1 MVAVRDV
8 PLPAEIAQ
16 RISLIQIDMQNMLR
30 NYNYIVH
37 DKMANATTAIDPT
50 DGDVTI
56 SVLDELGWSLNRILT
71 THHHHDHVGGNKT
84 LKAHYGCDIVGHVN
98 DAHRIPEIDITLA
111 ESQRSKL
118 SEHSSIEA
126 EIIDVSGHTIG
137 HIAYHIPELKL
148 LFSGDA
154 LFSMGCGRIFE
165 GTAEMT
171 HNSLQKLA
179 ALSDD
184 TLCCMA
190 HEYTADNARFA
201 LSLEPSNDNLL
212 ARIQHVK
219 TLRANNNPT
228 VPVTLGIEKKT
239 NPFLRT
245 HSSEIRKVLEAEAL
259 SDAELFG
266 TIRAYKDNF
275 NGS

>member
-1 MVAVRDV
+1 MAAVR
-8 PLPAEIAQ
+8 EIALPKSAAQ
-16 RISLIQIDMQNMLR
+16 RAKLFQVDLENQLR
-30 NYNYIVH
+30 NYNYILH
-37 DKMANATTAIDPT
+37 DIQSDTTIAIDPT
-50 DGDVTI
+50 DGEVTI
-56 SVLDELGWSLNRILT
+56 TMLDKLNLSLDRILC
-71 THHHHDHVGGNKT
+71 THHHFDHVGGNEM
-84 LKAHYGCDIVGHVN
+84 LKAHYNCDILGYVN
-98 DAHRIPEIDITLA
+98 DAHRIPDIDITLE

-118 SEHSSIEA
+118 SEHSSIEF
-126 EIIDVSGHTIG
+126 EVIDVSGHTIG
-137 HIAYHIPELKL
+137 HIAYYISDLKL

-179 ALSDD
+179 ALPDD

-201 LSLEPSNDNLL
+201 LSLEPRNDNLL

-219 TLRANNNPT
+219 TLRANNTPT
-228 VPVTLGIEKKT
+228 VPVPLGIEKKT

-245 HSSEIRKVLEAEAL
+245 HSSEIRQSLKATQMNDE
-259 SDAELFG
+259 ELFG
-266 TIRAYKDNF
+266 VIRAYKDNF
-275 NGS
+275 NAS

>member
-8 PLPAEIAQ
+8 ALPDSIAEKAT
-16 RISLIQIDMQNMLR
+16 LYQIDMENPLR
-30 NYNYIVH
+30 NYNYILH
-37 DKMANATTAIDPT
+37 DKKANTTTAIDPT

-56 SVLDELGWSLNRILT
+56 AVLDELGLTLNRILS
-71 THHHHDHVGGNKT
+71 THHHFDHVGGNEV
-84 LKAHYGCDIVGHVN
+84 LKAHYGCDIAGYVN
-98 DAHRIPEIDITLA
+98 DAHRIPAIDIMLK

-118 SEHSSIEA
+118 SEHSSIET
-126 EIIDVSGHTIG
+126 EVIDVSGHTIG
-137 HIAYHIPELKL
+137 HIAFYLPELKL

-179 ALSDD
+179 ALPDD

-190 HEYTADNARFA
+190 HEYTAANAHFA
-201 LSLEPSNDNLL
+201 LSLEPSNDNLV
-212 ARIQHVK
+212 ARIQQVK
-219 TLRANNNPT
+219 KLRANNIPT
-228 VPVTLGIEKKT
+228 VPVLIGIEKRT

-245 HSSEIRKVLEAEAL
+245 HSSEIRHSLDAADM

-266 TIRAYKDNF
+266 AIRAYKDNF

>member
-1 MVAVRDV
+1 MVAVREV
-8 PLPAEIAQ
+8 PLPDNAAAKAI
-16 RISLIQIDMQNMLR
+16 LYQIDMENPLR
-30 NYNYIVH
+30 NYNYILH
-37 DKMANATTAIDPT
+37 DKQANTTTAIDPT

-56 SVLDELGWSLNRILT
+56 AVLDELGLSLDRILS
-71 THHHHDHVGGNKT
+71 THHHFDHVGGNET
-84 LKAHYGCDIVGHVN
+84 LKAHYGCDIVGFVN
-98 DAHRIPEIDITLA
+98 DAHRIPGIDITLE

-118 SEHSSIEA
+118 SEHSSIET
-126 EIIDVSGHTIG
+126 EVIDVSGHTIG
-137 HIAYHIPELKL
+137 HIAYYCAELKL
-148 LFSGDA
+148 VFSGDA

-179 ALSDD
+179 ALPDD

-190 HEYTADNARFA
+190 HEYTAANAKFA
-201 LSLEPSNDNLL
+201 LSLEPSNDNLV

-228 VPVTLGIEKKT
+228 VPVLLGIEKRT

-245 HSSEIRKVLEAEAL
+245 HSTEIRQSLDAEDMP
-259 SDAELFG
+259 DAELFG
-266 TIRAYKDNF
+266 AIRAYKDNF